1 MTAKQ
6 EAYKKSLIQ
15 QVHISAKY
23 TAYYGDNNDEY
34 RDKLETHFGERSSKD
49 MNIEQLLVL
58 VKWLNYDIPD
68 LPIIKDRSKEAT
80 ERQMTLIRTLWS
92 TYANDTS
99 DTALRGFINKITKK
113 TYLHL
118 DKLSKKDAA
127 LCIVALKKTLKER

>member
-15 QVHISAKY
+15 QVHVSDKY
-23 TAYYGDNNDEY
+23 STYYGGNISDY
-34 RDKLETHFGERSSKD
+34 RDKLETHFGERSSKEL
-49 MNIEQLLVL
+49 NIEQLLVL

>member
-1 MTAKQ
+1 MTDKQ
-6 EAYKKSLIQ
+6 KAYKKSLIQ
-15 QVHISAKY
+15 QVHVSDKY
-23 TAYYGDNNDEY
+23 STYYSGNIQDY
-34 RDKLETHFGERSSKD
+34 RDKLEEHFGERSSKEL
-49 MNIEQLLVL
+49 NIEQLLVL